1 MNVLDPDD
9 QDVADGAYFEDVVA
23 RFRKYIEDK
32 LRREKSP
39 SKCWN
44 YATRDIFPTVFP
56 ILCIFVSITQQV
68 YSINVCPCVCIHNAY
83 DRNTF
88 ESCLKLDY

>member
-9 QDVADGAYFEDVVA
+9 PDVADGAYFEDVVA

-56 ILCIFVSITQQV
+56 ILCIF
-68 YSINVCPCVCIHNAY
+68 IHNATGLFHKCPPLCMY
-83 DRNTF
+83 
-88 ESCLKLDY
+88 S